1 MFAKSLGIHPL
12 DPGRKDREGLIA
24 PEPGEEAKKGPA
36 WGGTGQSAPQLPRSL
51 SLSSGGPKL
60 QTGQGMCSY
69 SVAVTAG
76 CREGHRRLKAHKDH
90 SYGVQLPLG
99 WSLLCA
105 SCGRAGHGPC
115 LEHRTSEWLVPWKRL
130 CGARPQLKTLACSD
144 STSQYL
150 KPFMRGPCQ
159 PLCCAHLLP
168 ATMPEP
174 QPHARPET
182 EAFPTNQEQSPMPV
196 ATLDCSPHLP
206 AIHIFSG
213 ASKCLVEEWLC

>member
-1 MFAKSLGIHPL
+1 
-12 DPGRKDREGLIA
+12 
-24 PEPGEEAKKGPA
+24 
-36 WGGTGQSAPQLPRSL
+36 
-51 SLSSGGPKL
+51 
-60 QTGQGMCSY
+60 MCSY

-76 CREGHRRLKAHKDH
+76 CREGHRRQKAHKDH
-90 SYGVQLPLG
+90 SYGVQRPPG

-105 SCGRAGHGPC
+105 GCGRPGHGPC
-115 LEHRTSEWLVPWKRL
+115 VEHRTSAWLVPWERL

-150 KPFMRGPCQ
+150 KPLVHGPCQ

-182 EAFPTNQEQSPMPV
+182 EAFPSSDIPSPVRCRHLP
-196 ATLDCSPHLP
+196 LSSPHP
-206 AIHIFSG
+206 
-213 ASKCLVEEWLC
+213 LVSLRPPLLQPVRKPLRAHS